1 MRRDNQGQ
9 TRFSIHQSPEDEYL
23 PEDLGQA
30 ARWYVTRPVPESPPD
45 LTQRLMTRLQ
55 AEEIA
60 IVRVSPQDYQPI
72 SQTLRMVRW
81 QLTLLGPWFWIT
93 GSVLLGIG
101 VGTAPFLPQ
110 NAAITLLIYMLPL
123 TTVLS
128 AIYALRRVRPGLRD
142 LEKSSP
148 TGFIE
153 MMTGAI
159 LTLVCFNVVLGLL
172 VTIALS
178 LVHWAAFGTLL
189 ASWLAPLLLLVAS
202 SFPVALRWGTGP
214 AMVVGGG
221 PWLLLILGAFARS
234 GALSAS
240 FLLATQ
246 PGWLLALQ
254 LCAASLGIA
263 VLAFLFLRGSV
274 WQRTLLQ
281 S

>member
-1 MRRDNQGQ
+1 MRRDDQGQ
-9 TRFSIHQSPEDEYL
+9 AHFFARQNPEDEYL
-23 PEDLGQA
+23 SEELSQVA
-30 ARWYVTRPVPESPPD
+30 QWYVTRHVPESPPD
-45 LTQRLMTRLQ
+45 LIQHLMTRLQ
-55 AEEIA
+55 AEA
-60 IVRVSPQDYQPI
+60 SVATHVSLRDFQPI
-72 SQTLRMVRW
+72 DQTLRLLRW

-93 GSVLLGIG
+93 GSVLLVLGI
-101 VGTAPFLPQ
+101 GTAPFLPR
-110 NAAITLLIYMLPL
+110 NAAIALLIYMLPL

-148 TGFIE
+148 MGFVE
-153 MMTGAI
+153 MMTGVI
-159 LTLVCFNVVLGLL
+159 LALVCFNVALGLFA
-172 VTIALS
+172 TMALS
-178 LVHWAAFGTLL
+178 LVHWAVFGTLL

-214 AMVVGGG
+214 AMIVGGG

-246 PGWLLALQ
+246 PGWLLAFQ

-263 VLAFLFLRGSV
+263 VLAVLFLRGST
-274 WQRTLLQ
+274 WQRSLLP

>member
-1 MRRDNQGQ
+1 MRRDDQEHK
-9 TRFSIHQSPEDEYL
+9 FSLVNGKPTDENL
-23 PEDLGQA
+23 PEELGQVA
-30 ARWYVTRPVPESPPD
+30 QWYATRPVPESPLD
-45 LTQRLMTRLQ
+45 ITQRLMARLQ
-55 AEEIA
+55 AEEVA
-60 IVRVSPQDYQPI
+60 AARVSPQDYQPI
-72 SQTLRMVRW
+72 IQTLRMVRW
-81 QLTLLGPWFWIT
+81 QLVLLGPWFWIT
-93 GSVLLGIG
+93 GSVLLVLG

-110 NAAITLLIYMLPL
+110 NAAITLLIYALPL

-148 TGFIE
+148 TGFVE

-159 LTLVCFNVVLGLL
+159 LTLVGFNVVLGLL
-172 VTIALS
+172 ATIALS

-189 ASWLAPLLLLVAS
+189 ASWLAPLLLLVAL
-202 SFPVALRWGTGP
+202 SFLVALRWGTGP

-263 VLAFLFLRGSV
+263 VLAGLFLRGSV

-281 S
+281 P

>member
-1 MRRDNQGQ
+1 MRRDDQGQ
-9 TRFSIHQSPEDEYL
+9 AHFFVHRHPEDEHL
-23 PEDLGQA
+23 SKELGQVA
-30 ARWYVTRPVPESPPD
+30 QWYVTRPVPESPPD
-45 LTQRLMTRLQ
+45 LAQRLMTRLQ
-55 AEEIA
+55 AEA
-60 IVRVSPQDYQPI
+60 SSATRVSPRDTQPI
-72 SQTLRMVRW
+72 DQTLRMIRW

-93 GSVLLGIG
+93 GSVLLILG

-148 TGFIE
+148 MGFVE
-153 MMTGAI
+153 MMAGVI
-159 LTLVCFNVVLGLL
+159 LALVCFNVVLGLFA
-172 VTIALS
+172 TIALS

-214 AMVVGGG
+214 AMMVGGV

-263 VLAFLFLRGSV
+263 VLAGLFLRGST
-274 WQRTLLQ
+274 WQRALLP

>member
-1 MRRDNQGQ
+1 MRRDDQGQ
-9 TRFSIHQSPEDEYL
+9 AHFFVHQNPEDEHL
-23 PEDLGQA
+23 SEELGQVA
-30 ARWYVTRPVPESPPD
+30 QWYVTRPVPESPPD

-55 AEEIA
+55 AEA
-60 IVRVSPQDYQPI
+60 SAAVRVSLRDYQPI
-72 SQTLRMVRW
+72 DQTLRMLRW
-81 QLTLLGPWFWIT
+81 QLALLGPWFWIT
-93 GSVLLGIG
+93 GSVLLVLG
-101 VGTAPFLPQ
+101 VGTAPLLPQ
-110 NAAITLLIYMLPL
+110 NAAIALLIYMLPL

-148 TGFIE
+148 MGFVE
-153 MMTGAI
+153 MMTGVI
-159 LTLVCFNVVLGLL
+159 LALVCFNVALGLL
-172 VTIALS
+172 ATIALS

-214 AMVVGGG
+214 AVMVGGV

-263 VLAFLFLRGSV
+263 VLAGLFLRGST
-274 WQRTLLQ
+274 WQRALLP